1 MDFDLY
7 YNSLNEINR
16 ARFDGFLLSL
26 QLLTEPVVL
35 EAQAVAECLIRQP
48 PNQDEAKR

>member
-1 MDFDLY
+1 MDFNSY

-26 QLLTEPVVL
+26 QLLTEPFVL
-35 EAQAVAECLIRQP
+35 EAQAVAESLIEP
-48 PNQDEAKR
+48 PHQDEAKR